1 MFEYEEKLRKGYEY
15 IRSVTDFVPEAALV
29 LGSGLGMFGE
39 QIEVCKEV
47 SYADIPGF
55 PVSTVPGHAGR
66 YLFGYVDGLPVVVM
80 QGRVHYYEG
89 YNMKDVVM
97 PVRLMGMLGAKKL
110 ILTNAAGGINQE
122 FAAGTLMMLT
132 DHISTFVPSPLI
144 GKNMD
149 FLGTRF
155 PDMTEVYD
163 KKLRELLIN
172 TAEKCGITLR
182 SGVYLQVSGPQFE
195 TPQEIRMFATLGADA
210 VGMSTV
216 CEAIAARHMGLRV
229 CAVSCITNM
238 AAGLSSELLSHED
251 VQQTADRVGADFC
264 KLIREFVGELKKC
277 VIVS

>member
-1 MFEYEEKLRKGYEY
+1 MFEFEEKLKKGYEY

-29 LGSGLGMFGE
+29 LGSGLGMFGD

-47 SYADIPGF
+47 PYGDIPGF

-66 YLFGYVDGLPVVVM
+66 YLFGYVEGLPVVVM

-89 YNMKDVVM
+89 YNIKDVVM
-97 PVRLMGMLGAKKL
+97 PVRLMGMLGAKTL
-110 ILTNAAGGINQE
+110 ILTNAAGGINKE
-122 FAAGTLMMLT
+122 FASGTLMMLN

-144 GKNMD
+144 GRNMD

-163 KKLRELLIN
+163 KKLRELLKN
-172 TAEKCGITLR
+172 TADQCGIDLR

-195 TPQEIRMFATLGADA
+195 TPQEIRMFAALGADA

-238 AAGLSSELLSHED
+238 AAGLSAELLSHED
-251 VQQTADRVGADFC
+251 VQNTADRVGADFC
-264 KLIREFVGELKKC
+264 RLIRTFLGGLKNN
-277 VIVS
+277 

>member
-1 MFEYEEKLRKGYEY
+1 M
-15 IRSVTDFVPEAALV
+15 TVPMALV
-29 LGSGLGMFGE
+29 DYIPVGLFIAAAIIL
-39 QIEVCKEV
+39 QR
-47 SYADIPGF
+47 D
-55 PVSTVPGHAGR
+55 
-66 YLFGYVDGLPVVVM
+66 L
-80 QGRVHYYEG
+80 
-89 YNMKDVVM
+89 YNKMSK
-97 PVRLMGMLGAKKL
+97 GAFAL
-110 ILTNAAGGINQE
+110 

-229 CAVSCITNM
+229 CAVSCITTM

-264 KLIREFVGELKKC
+264 KLIREFVGELKNA
-277 VIVS
+277 